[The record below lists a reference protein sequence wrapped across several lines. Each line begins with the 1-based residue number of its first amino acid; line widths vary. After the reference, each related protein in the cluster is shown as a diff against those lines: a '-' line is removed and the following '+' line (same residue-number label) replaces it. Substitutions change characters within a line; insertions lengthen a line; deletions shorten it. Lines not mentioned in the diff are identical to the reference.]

1 MINLILRI
9 STNSLD
15 LIKNIDDELN
25 YAIIQKT
32 DQARFIGGI
41 IYDNNISPITL
52 AEKYIKEV
60 DQKKLVIEYL
70 NSIIIEE
77 ISNKRKK
84 AKKGEA
90 EEERKVAEENKRQEA
105 QLEIKENAGQTTTP
119 EQSKSSISQQGF
131 LRIPELSDLYFN
143 FKTMLQDHEVIETP
157 FNDKYSKLN
166 KLERN
171 RLNLLY
177 KLIETYEN
185 IANKAENN
193 KMNELIGL
201 IEQLIKDKT
210 PDNIKKIVEKAL
222 NIHNEFDS
230 LINNKQ
236 NQINED
242 NKSFMYIIY
251 FLHNATM

>member
-1 MINLILRI
+1 
-9 STNSLD
+9 
-15 LIKNIDDELN
+15 
-25 YAIIQKT
+25 
-32 DQARFIGGI
+32 
-41 IYDNNISPITL
+41 
-52 AEKYIKEV
+52 
-60 DQKKLVIEYL
+60 
-70 NSIIIEE
+70 
-77 ISNKRKK
+77 
-84 AKKGEA
+84 
-90 EEERKVAEENKRQEA
+90 
-105 QLEIKENAGQTTTP
+105 
-119 EQSKSSISQQGF
+119 
-131 LRIPELSDLYFN
+131 
-143 FKTMLQDHEVIETP
+143 MLQDHEVIETP

-230 LINNKQ
+230 LINNTNNHSKLK
-236 NQINED
+236 D